1 MLAIGVNGAL
11 LAYPLA
17 FIASAARGYLPAVAG
32 LILIVVVTQILTVSA
47 SAPGSPTPPPASG
60 PAWVA
65 RQQPPRSRPTTS
77 PSSHSPLPPESHS
90 RFGGGAECKWS
101 DMAVTTVGEHRLAA
115 GYAIFIPSSL
125 AFGLL
130 LAAHH
135 PAFLAAGFGAALL
148 CAGLARR
155 YVQHWDAAEGRTP
168 GWGRE
173 FGCFLPQFLAFHARR
188 GHLPVI
194 PMLALQLVP
203 VVLLAGYWITLSF
216 GVLFAL

>member
-1 MLAIGVNGAL
+1 M
-11 LAYPLA
+11 
-17 FIASAARGYLPAVAG
+17 AA
-32 LILIVVVTQILTVSA
+32 
-47 SAPGSPTPPPASG
+47 
-60 PAWVA
+60 
-65 RQQPPRSRPTTS
+65 
-77 PSSHSPLPPESHS
+77 
-90 RFGGGAECKWS
+90 
-101 DMAVTTVGEHRLAA
+101 TTVREHRLAA

-155 YVQHWDAAEGRTP
+155 HVQHWDAAEGRTP

-173 FGCFLPQFLAFHARR
+173 FGCLQPQFLAFHARR

-194 PMLALQLVP
+194 PMLALQLAPMAVGIGLRRR
-203 VVLLAGYWITLSF
+203 LLALSNEAPPWAQADPTLDEPGS
-216 GVLFAL
+216 

>member
-1 MLAIGVNGAL
+1 MAI
-11 LAYPLA
+11 
-17 FIASAARGYLPAVAG
+17 
-32 LILIVVVTQILTVSA
+32 
-47 SAPGSPTPPPASG
+47 
-60 PAWVA
+60 
-65 RQQPPRSRPTTS
+65 
-77 PSSHSPLPPESHS
+77 
-90 RFGGGAECKWS
+90 
-101 DMAVTTVGEHRLAA
+101 TTVGEHRLAA

-173 FGCFLPQFLAFHARR
+173 FGCFLPQFLAFTP
-188 GHLPVI
+188 GEDTYQSYPCLPYN
-194 PMLALQLVP
+194 
-203 VVLLAGYWITLSF
+203 LLPWR
-216 GVLFAL
+216 